1 MKNLVVL
8 LVLAAAGFGVYRY
21 MSSQS
26 AAKPSGPSVRIGA
39 TVAEVEQVLG
49 EPISVLP
56 NFGRELRAYKAKSG
70 NSYMLTFENG
80 ELIEIQQ

>member
-1 MKNLVVL
+1 MKNLFIL
-8 LVLAAAGFGVYRY
+8 LVLAAAGYGIYNYVAN
-21 MSSQS
+21 Q
-26 AAKPSGPSVRIGA
+26 APTKPAGPSVRIGA

-49 EPISVLP
+49 APLSVLP

-70 NSYMLTFENG
+70 NRYMLTFENG